1 MTTENREMTN
11 TQGSAVNKSANRL
24 FRPLE
29 DVERL
34 FEGFFPRSWL
44 RPQREEW
51 PLMSLEMRVPRVDV
65 VDRDD
70 DILVRAEIPGVEKK
84 DLEIS
89 LTEDMLTIKGGTR
102 QESKEEKGDYYR
114 SEISSGMFART
125 ITLPSSVNADKAKS
139 EFKDGVLKLSLP
151 KVENAKRRTI
161 KVD

>member
-1 MTTENREMTN
+1 MTSENREITK
-11 TQGSAVNKSANRL
+11 TQDSSVNKSGYRL

-29 DVERL
+29 DMERM

-65 VDRDD
+65 IDRDD
-70 DILVRAEIPGVEKK
+70 EILVRAEIPGVEKK

-89 LTEDMLTIKGGTR
+89 LTEDMLTIKGGAR
-102 QESKEEKGDYYR
+102 HESKEEKGDYYR
-114 SEISSGMFART
+114 SEISSGIFART

-139 EFKDGVLKLSLP
+139 EFKDGVLKLALP

-161 KVD
+161 KID

>member
-11 TQGSAVNKSANRL
+11 TQGSAVSKPAARF

-51 PLMSLEMRVPRVDV
+51 PLMSMEMRVPRVDV

-89 LTEDMLTIKGGTR
+89 LTEDLLTIKGGIR

-139 EFKDGVLKLSLP
+139 EFKDGVLKLTLP